1 MDARAY
7 YLMLYQVAHGQASGV
22 ARRILTQPTPE
33 QLRVKLPGHNSL
45 AWIIW
50 HLAREEDWAVN
61 TMLRG
66 EEQVLTRDG
75 WEARL
80 GVARR
85 DIGTGMTEEEVAD
98 LSARIDVGALRGY
111 FDAVTAATL
120 RFVDTFDFD
129 ALDAPLDVPAHLALA
144 PEVTAPFSDA
154 TRSAMARQ
162 TTGRWFLNHLTLGA
176 VYGHI
181 GEADHVFQMI
191 AAEPQS

>member
-7 YLMLYQVAHGQASGV
+7 YLMLYQVAHGEVPGT
-22 ARRILTQPTPE
+22 ARRILNEPTPE
-33 QLRVKLPGHNSL
+33 QLRVKPPDHNSL

-66 EEQVLTRDG
+66 GAQVLTRDG
-75 WEARL
+75 WEAKLRI
-80 GVARR
+80 ARR
-85 DIGTGMTEEEVAD
+85 DIGTGMTEDEVVD
-98 LSARIDVGALRGY
+98 LSARIDLGALRGY
-111 FDAVTAATL
+111 FDAVTAETL
-120 RFVDTFDFD
+120 RFVDAFDFD
-129 ALDAPLDVPAHLALA
+129 ALDGPLDVPAHLALA
-144 PEVTAPFSDA
+144 PEVTAPLSDA
-154 TRSAMARQ
+154 MRSAMARQ

>member
-33 QLRVKLPGHNSL
+33 QLRVKPPGHNSL

-129 ALDAPLDVPAHLALA
+129 ALDAPLDVPARLALA
-144 PEVTAPFSDA
+144 PEVTAPWSDA
-154 TRSAMARQ
+154 LRAAVARQ
-162 TTGRWFLNHLTLGA
+162 TTSRWFLNYLTVGA

-181 GEADHVFQMI
+181 AEADHVFQMV
-191 AAEPQS
+191 AAERPS